1 MAKSVISTKDAP
13 AAIGPYSQAMRVDR
27 LLYLSGQIPLDP
39 GTGEL
44 VRGDIA
50 AQTEQVI
57 KNMSAVLAA
66 AGCTLKDVVKTTIF
80 LTDMGSF
87 AEVNAVYGK
96 HFSEPYPA
104 RSTVEVR
111 RLPKGA
117 EVEIEAIA
125 QTPVVQEQMA

>member
-96 HFSEPYPA
+96 HLSEPYPA

>member
-1 MAKSVISTKDAP
+1 MAKTVINTREAP

-39 GTGEL
+39 ETGEL
-44 VRGDIA
+44 VQGDIT
-50 AQTEQVI
+50 AQTEQVV
-57 KNMSAVLAA
+57 KNLSAVLAA
-66 AGCTLKDVVKTTIF
+66 AACTLKDVVKTTIF
-80 LTDMGSF
+80 LTNMDRF
-87 AEVNAVYGK
+87 AEVNAVYGR

-117 EVEIEAIA
+117 EVEIEAVA
-125 QTPVVQEQMA
+125 QTPVVQGPTV